1 MSSRWFHL
9 MSWDVWESVSPQ
21 YSGTFHTLYV
31 CVLQFGER
39 DYIQTIVQSVAHRQR
54 KSALI
59 TETHDNNTTTTM
71 ISESDVTYGQV
82 CWPILGICALHLT
95 HSSAHTQQWTH
106 THREHTPAAVGTGQP
121 FIGGPVPCSRA
132 PRRGCTFSPSIYN
145 PCWTQTR
152 THNLWI
158 TSPTL

>member
-59 TETHDNNTTTTM
+59 PETHDNNTTTM
-71 ISESDVTYGQV
+71 ISESDVTYGQ
-82 CWPILGICALHLT
+82 AMLT
-95 HSSAHTQQWTH
+95 HTRNLCSAFNLFKCTHTVNTHTPWTH
-106 THREHTPAAVGTGQP
+106 TWSSGHCSHLLEVRWLAQGHLVVVVHSVPPPTIPA
-121 FIGGPVPCSRA
+121 GPRLELA
-132 PRRGCTFSPSIYN
+132 TFGLRVWLSN
-145 PCWTQTR
+145 
-152 THNLWI
+152 H
-158 TSPTL
+158 